1 MTCTRCLFVL
11 RELLDYFLFK
21 IFFVKPK
28 TGKIKTST
36 RLSVYTLKQKFKNYL
51 HNFWCHY
58 VFALCQNLLEPLKT
72 Y

>member
-36 RLSVYTLKQKFKNYL
+36 RLSVYTLKQK
-51 HNFWCHY
+51 
-58 VFALCQNLLEPLKT
+58 LKT
-72 Y
+72 MFITSGVTMCLLSVKTC